1 MCVCVCLL
9 RTTGRRIGDRRGQ
22 QRLDTRSR
30 SPRSLR
36 GQVPTR
42 IYTPYCIV
50 CVSITNRGQGWQRVT
65 YPVHAHYTHQRKKI
79 TLSILTIYH
88 KYKITLYLYIPTTPP
103 VMVSIGYLYP

>member
-22 QRLDTRSR
+22 QRFDTRSR
-30 SPRSLR
+30 SPRWLR

-50 CVSITNRGQGWQRVT
+50 CVSITGSRLHI
-65 YPVHAHYTHQRKKI
+65 YPVDARYTHQRKKNHI
-79 TLSILTIYH
+79 IHSHYLS
-88 KYKITLYLYIPTTPP
+88 
-103 VMVSIGYLYP
+103 

>member
-50 CVSITNRGQGWQRVT
+50 CVTITIQGQGWQRVT
-65 YPVHAHYTHQRKKI
+65 YPVHAHYTHQRKKNHI
-79 TLSILTIYH
+79 IHTHYPLNPKTLTDYCYAYGKIY
-88 KYKITLYLYIPTTPP
+88 I
-103 VMVSIGYLYP
+103 